1 MYWLTYERTKAR
13 LEDLQ
18 LARSQA
24 PTFGSQFRI
33 SFLSG
38 AAAGSVAALVTQP
51 FDVVK
56 TQVQAQLHAASAQ
69 QATTRAAPVAPPM
82 MYVPPWLAASVGVW
96 LWVTT
101 QNAYTHSCLAPRA
114 HTHTCRSV
122 MRGIIASEG
131 GAAVFA
137 GLLPRLAKVAPACAI
152 MISSYECGKMLFG
165 STE

>member
-1 MYWLTYERTKAR
+1 MRSLWRGLVPTLWRDVPFSGMYWLTYERTKAR

-82 MYVPPWLAASVGVW
+82 MYVP
-96 LWVTT
+96 
-101 QNAYTHSCLAPRA
+101 
-114 HTHTCRSV
+114 
-122 MRGIIASEG
+122 
-131 GAAVFA
+131 
-137 GLLPRLAKVAPACAI
+137 AC
-152 MISSYECGKMLFG
+152 G
-165 STE
+165 SG